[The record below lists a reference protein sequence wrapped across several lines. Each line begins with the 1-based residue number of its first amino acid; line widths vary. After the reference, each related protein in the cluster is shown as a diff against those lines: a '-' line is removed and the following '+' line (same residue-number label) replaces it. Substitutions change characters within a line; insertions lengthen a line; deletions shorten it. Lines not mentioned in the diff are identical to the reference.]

1 MPDKAREVKEMF
13 GAIAPRYDFLN
24 HFLSLNIDRRWRR
37 AFVREVSRRIAL
49 RDAAILDVGCGT
61 GDLAI
66 AFAELGP
73 VVGGDFCS
81 SMLRIAGVKAARAR
95 PVHPVTLV
103 GGDALALPFADAAF
117 DVVVSAFVLRNLASI
132 PEGLAEMRRVLR
144 PGGVLGI
151 MDFSMPALPVLGRLY
166 RLYFL
171 KLLPRIGDL
180 ISGVRGPYSY
190 LPDSVQSFPTPDR
203 LIEELGKAGF
213 VAMEHRLFTGGIA
226 VLLLARAGGEQTPA
240 RP

>member
-1 MPDKAREVKEMF
+1 
-13 GAIAPRYDFLN
+13 
-24 HFLSLNIDRRWRR
+24 
-37 AFVREVSRRIAL
+37 
-49 RDAAILDVGCGT
+49 
-61 GDLAI
+61 
-66 AFAELGP
+66 
-73 VVGGDFCS
+73 
-81 SMLRIAGVKAARAR
+81 
-95 PVHPVTLV
+95 
-103 GGDALALPFADAAF
+103 
-117 DVVVSAFVLRNLASI
+117 
-132 PEGLAEMRRVLR
+132 MRRVLR

-190 LPDSVQSFPTPDR
+190 LPGSVQSFPTPDR